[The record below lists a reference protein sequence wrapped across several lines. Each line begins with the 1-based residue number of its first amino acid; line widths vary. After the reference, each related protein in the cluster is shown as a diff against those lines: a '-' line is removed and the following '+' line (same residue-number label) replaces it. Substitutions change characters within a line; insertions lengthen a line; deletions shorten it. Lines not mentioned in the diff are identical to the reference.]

1 MSALGSLKGKTCP
14 GPDKLHPIPLYEARS
29 ILYRPLYELFQ
40 SCWDEGIIPSDW
52 KCENRIY
59 IPKANKPSHNVEK
72 AYRSLSLS
80 SCVCKMYERI
90 ICNRLV
96 AALHQKGLIDK
107 DQYAYIKGR
116 ELSQALLKLTLDVH
130 SAFKRNENVG
140 CVLIDFEG
148 AYDGVWRQGVI
159 YKLLKLGFRGRI
171 MDYISSFLTGRT
183 TRSMVND
190 IITDWFPTDVGIP
203 QGSVLGPVLYIIF
216 TQDLS
221 DYLSIPHIKYAD
233 DVSIWSVSD
242 NPSVIEDSL
251 CHNVEE
257 LLNWSY
263 KWRQKI
269 SLSKTDALCFSK
281 NADIRLNINARNIV
295 INQVKEKRLLGVILD
310 SRLSFKPHIENTA
323 AKALGQLLR
332 LNALT
337 HGLRGAT
344 PTFLIMLYKC
354 CIRPHLEF
362 GYPVWCP
369 ANADSLH

>member
-1 MSALGSLKGKTCP
+1 MSLASL
-14 GPDKLHPIPLYEARS
+14 HA
-29 ILYRPLYELFQ
+29 F
-40 SCWDEGIIPSDW
+40 
-52 KCENRIY
+52 
-59 IPKANKPSHNVEK
+59 
-72 AYRSLSLS
+72 
-80 SCVCKMYERI
+80 CV
-90 ICNRLV
+90 
-96 AALHQKGLIDK
+96 
-107 DQYAYIKGR
+107 
-116 ELSQALLKLTLDVH
+116 
-130 SAFKRNENVG
+130 
-140 CVLIDFEG
+140 
-148 AYDGVWRQGVI
+148 
-159 YKLLKLGFRGRI
+159 
-171 MDYISSFLTGRT
+171 
-183 TRSMVND
+183 
-190 IITDWFPTDVGIP
+190 
-203 QGSVLGPVLYIIF
+203 F

-221 DYLSIPHIKYAD
+221 DNLSIPHIKYAD

-295 INQVKEKRLLGVILD
+295 INQVKEKRLLEVILD

-323 AKALGQLLR
+323 AEALGQLLR

-337 HGLRGAT
+337 HGLRRAT
-344 PTFLIMLYKC
+344 PTFLTMLYKC

-369 ANADSLH
+369 ADVDSLHKVQYQALKRCTGAMQGTHAAALEVLTGVIPLDHSFMIR